1 MAQQNH
7 NAAYLTVVDGITVW
21 ERLRVIRNFLTDRRT
36 ALKLAEMNQR
46 KNSEKLSD
54 PEVDKWEKEEIEIY
68 QEQSEQLI
76 KEAKAEIGF
85 LEKLEAE
92 LAKEAEKTRI
102 GGKSDDEMYEINYFE
117 ELVQIQL
124 LEVQSEMMAVGHVSP
139 NTMKTLIKN
148 PRTMERVVELGI
160 LNEQILRLLN
170 GSQAS
175 QISLIGG
182 TDYAQLAYWLLYR

>member
-36 ALKLAEMNQR
+36 ALKLAEMSQR

-92 LAKEAEKTRI
+92 LAREAEKTRVD
-102 GGKSDDEMYEINYFE
+102 GKSDDEMYEINYFE

-124 LEVQSEMMAVGHVSP
+124 LEVQSEMMAVGHISP

-148 PRTMERVVELGI
+148 PYTMERVVELGI
-160 LNEQILRLLN
+160 LNEQILGLLK
-170 GSQAS
+170 GSQTS

-182 TDYAQLAYWLLYR
+182 TDYAQLAYHS

>member
-160 LNEQILRLLN
+160 LNEQILGLLN

-182 TDYAQLAYWLLYR
+182 TDYAQLAYHS